1 MVKNTGKISLNY
13 ESREQLL
20 QCLSEKKLKFQNK
33 FTKNGTDDIILK
45 KVYIILKKS

>member
-20 QCLSEKKLKFQNK
+20 QCLSEKKLKFQNI

-45 KVYIILKKS
+45 KVDII